1 MMLRLL
7 AAASLLGLLNTA
19 GAVRVLEQ
27 VERPFELTLS
37 QLTLPTSTTGT
48 LSFKECA
55 DCRTMSPRVTPAT
68 TYVLNDRPVTLE
80 ELQASVAQISRTRG
94 GPQSTT
100 VGVFLDITTGR
111 VTRIRLNYANL

>member
-1 MMLRLL
+1 
-7 AAASLLGLLNTA
+7 
-19 GAVRVLEQ
+19 
-27 VERPFELTLS
+27 
-37 QLTLPTSTTGT
+37 LP
-48 LSFKECA
+48 
-55 DCRTMSPRVTPAT
+55 
-68 TYVLNDRPVTLE
+68 NDRPVTLE